1 MKTPIALFALP
12 LLLTAPAAHA
22 TALADMHLDAPQG
35 IGATL
40 IHAETY
46 GAKGDG
52 ASDDTKALQAAID
65 ATAAA
70 HGTLVL
76 KPGTYLTGA
85 LFLKSHMALRLDK
98 GVTLTGAQDIK
109 AYPRLPSRVAGIE
122 MTWPVALLNIYKQ
135 TDVKVYGDGVLDGN
149 GKVFWDSYWKL
160 RHDYEPKGLRW
171 ASDYDAE
178 RPRLFLVYGARRV
191 EIGNGSLDDALN
203 FTRSGFWTLQ
213 VTYSDNVNISGIKV
227 RNNVDGFGPSTD
239 GVDIDSSHDVI
250 VEKADID
257 NHDDDI
263 VLKSGRDADGLRVN
277 RPTYNVVVRDSIIRA
292 GAAGIAFGSETSGG
306 IHDVE
311 VYNLTVVGPTFNGIL
326 LKSAHTRGGTVSN
339 INIHDMKI
347 SGVDTAIRV
356 DLNWN
361 PAYSY
366 ASIPADV
373 KNPPEIW
380 KILATPVPHDEGL
393 PHYKDIHISHITAT
407 DTKVAVLFD
416 AYPDAPAED
425 FTLDHIDLKTR
436 TAGSITHARGIH
448 FTNTTIDAA
457 DGSHVKLDDAT
468 DVTGLP

>member
-1 MKTPIALFALP
+1 MKSVICLAALVLALP
-12 LLLTAPAAHA
+12 VAAHA
-22 TALADMHLDAPQG
+22 EVNPTAPQG
-35 IGATL
+35 LTGTVIN
-40 IHAETY
+40 AEAF

-52 ASDDTKALQAAID
+52 TTNDTQALQAAID
-65 ATAAA
+65 ATAAK

-122 MTWPVALLNIYKQ
+122 MTWPVALLNIYKE

-149 GKVFWDSYWKL
+149 GKMFWDSYWAL
-160 RHDYEPKGLRW
+160 RKDYTPKGLRW

-178 RPRLFLVYGARRV
+178 RPRLFLVYEASRI
-191 EIGNGSLDDALN
+191 EIGNGSIDNALN
-203 FTRSGFWTLQ
+203 LTRSGFWTLQ
-213 VTYSDNVNISGIKV
+213 VTYSDNVKISGIKV
-227 RNNVDGFGPSTD
+227 RNNVDGLGPSTD

-250 VEKADID
+250 VENADID

-263 VLKSGRDADGLRVN
+263 VLKSGRDSDGLRVN
-277 RPTYNVVVRDSIIRA
+277 RPTYNVVVRNSIIRS
-292 GAAGIAFGSETSGG
+292 GAAGVAFGSETSGG

-311 VYNLTVVGPTFNGIL
+311 VYGLTVVGPTFNGIL

-339 INIHDMKI
+339 INIHDIDVK
-347 SGVDTAIRV
+347 GVDTAIRV

-366 ASIPADV
+366 ATIPEGLTDV
-373 KNPPEIW
+373 PAVW
-380 KILATPVPHDEGL
+380 KVLATPVPHDLGL
-393 PHYKDIHISHITAT
+393 PHYRDIRISNLTAS
-407 DTKVAVLFD
+407 DTKTAVLFD
-416 AYPDAPAED
+416 AYPDAKAED
-425 FTLDHIDLKTR
+425 FQLDHIRITAG

-448 FTNTTIDAA
+448 FTNTSITAA
-457 DGSHVKLDDAT
+457 DGKPVILDDAT
-468 DVTGLP
+468 DITGLN